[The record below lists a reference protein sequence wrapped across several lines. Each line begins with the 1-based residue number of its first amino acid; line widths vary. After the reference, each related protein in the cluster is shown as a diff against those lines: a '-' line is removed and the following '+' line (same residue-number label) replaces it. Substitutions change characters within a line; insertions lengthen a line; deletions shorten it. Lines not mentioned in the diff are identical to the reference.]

1 MATIIKSNKAVNDVN
16 NIFPYVS
23 EFGET
28 TQSLGRYSYEREL
41 AGSPVTLSEHNALKT
56 LEDSLTN
63 LGVFDKIIEF
73 IPLMGQNINSMML
86 KYKFK
91 DNDRMVGINSLSST
105 QLDLGLGLNF
115 SAVPSGAMP
124 AVNMKLKQ
132 KYLLPKGHTSFI
144 YYNSPV
150 NASVTTDRTIFGVGD
165 ADADEANTVQVLL
178 DTSRR
183 VNSKFLGTNNFADDK
198 FYFGKFLIASK
209 VGLNSSGQVAV
220 RELWDNGT
228 LADSTAGAVT
238 IAGSIAQEKEFYLGA
253 KNGATSGGTKFFFG
267 QIRLV
272 LIFDGTVDALIIPQV
287 NTALQTFI
295 SQTGKTL

>member
-1 MATIIKSNKAVNDVN
+1 MATIIKSNKAVNDADN
-16 NIFPYVS
+16 LFPYIS

-56 LEDSLTN
+56 LEDSLTT
-63 LGVFDKIIEF
+63 LGVIDKVIEF
-73 IPLMGQNINSMML
+73 IPLMGQNLNSMML

-115 SAVPSGAMP
+115 AKPSGTMP

-132 KYLLPKGHTSFI
+132 KYLLPKGHTSFV
-144 YYNSPV
+144 YYNSPIDV
-150 NASVTTDRTIFGVGD
+150 AVPDRTIFGAGD
-165 ADADEANTVQVLL
+165 ADADEANTVQILL
-178 DTSRR
+178 DSSRR

-198 FYFGKFLIASK
+198 YYWGRFLIASK
-209 VGLNSSGQVAV
+209 VGLNTSGQVSI
-220 RELWDNGT
+220 RELYDNGI
-228 LADSTAGAVT
+228 LADSTVGTTTVT
-238 IAGSIAQEKEFYLGA
+238 GSTAQEKEIFLGA
-253 KNGATSGGTKFFFG
+253 KNGATASGTKFFYG
-267 QIRLV
+267 KIRLV
-272 LIFDGTVDALIIPQV
+272 LIFDGTIDAVLIPQI

>member
-1 MATIIKSNKAVNDVN
+1 MATIIKSNKAVNDTN

-23 EFGET
+23 DYGDT

-56 LEDSLTN
+56 LEDSLTT
-63 LGVFDKIIEF
+63 LGVIDKVIEF
-73 IPLMGQNINSMML
+73 IPLMGQNLNSMML

-132 KYLLPKGHTSFI
+132 KYLLSKGHTSFV
-144 YYNSPV
+144 YYNSPIDV
-150 NASVTTDRTIFGVGD
+150 AVPDRTIFGAGD
-165 ADADEANTVQVLL
+165 ADADEANTVQILL
-178 DTSRR
+178 DSSRR

-198 FYFGKFLIASK
+198 YYWRKFLIASK

-228 LADSTAGAVT
+228 LADSTAGAAT

-253 KNGATSGGTKFFFG
+253 KNGATASGTKFFYG
-267 QIRLV
+267 QIRLL